1 MENNVKWFLS
11 ADSRIVYFKLYFK
24 ILHTFKKLII
34 KRDLPLMK
42 LALFSLSNICLLFLE
57 VKAIINDNFKK
68 IFYSSLSSHSPK
80 ITHFTLKVQF
90 HGTLFL
96 KIKMSKLI
104 SSRNLLFLP
113 PIPSPTVNKNKFLF
127 VARE

>member
-1 MENNVKWFLS
+1 
-11 ADSRIVYFKLYFK
+11 
-24 ILHTFKKLII
+24 
-34 KRDLPLMK
+34 MK